1 MKKFL
6 PLLVL
11 LMLMPLFAAA
21 EDAVQYD
28 AILSRDTYL
37 VEEPG
42 GRSII
47 QLPDREQ
54 VEVLSLGEEWSRI
67 VYDREVGY
75 CKTGYLYHFVSR
87 DPFSY
92 PVPDRQRVTGFA
104 SFNVATE
111 IKAGKFNGLTAQ
123 PGQVFCV
130 MPGEEEYYRV
140 PIWRDAAQVHQA
152 EVTYYPFADWQSADS
167 GDVIGGFTTFFGE
180 QQGKGKAAEREHNI
194 VLGCERIH
202 ETVIRPDGY
211 FSFNKLCAPYS
222 QNNGYRYAP
231 NISQTGFGYGG
242 GVCQLTTTLYNA
254 VLTLPLQVDE
264 WAMHRYTGIQYAPQ
278 FFDAAVGSYSDFIF
292 KNTLPYAIR
301 ILATPQNGILTVLI
315 LRD

>member
-111 IKAGKFNGLTAQ
+111 IKAGKFNGLH
-123 PGQVFCV
+123 F
-130 MPGEEEYYRV
+130 
-140 PIWRDAAQVHQA
+140 RDRRN
-152 EVTYYPFADWQSADS
+152 FA
-167 GDVIGGFTTFFGE
+167 
-180 QQGKGKAAEREHNI
+180 R
-194 VLGCERIH
+194 
-202 ETVIRPDGY
+202 
-211 FSFNKLCAPYS
+211 APH
-222 QNNGYRYAP
+222 
-231 NISQTGFGYGG
+231 
-242 GVCQLTTTLYNA
+242 
-254 VLTLPLQVDE
+254 LP
-264 WAMHRYTGIQYAPQ
+264 HY
-278 FFDAAVGSYSDFIF
+278 VG
-292 KNTLPYAIR
+292 
-301 ILATPQNGILTVLI
+301 
-315 LRD
+315 